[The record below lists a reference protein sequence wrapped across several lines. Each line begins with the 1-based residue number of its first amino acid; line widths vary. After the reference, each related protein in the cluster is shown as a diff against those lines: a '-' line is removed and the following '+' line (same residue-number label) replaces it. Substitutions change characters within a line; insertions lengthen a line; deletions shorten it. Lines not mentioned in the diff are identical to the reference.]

1 MPKYS
6 HLVDDA
12 VKYGKGFPPAEQCE
26 KTMDKICVNFGVEI
40 SKIVEGV
47 VSTEVDARLSFDTQA
62 TIKKARELCALYTAA
77 GVDPKKRVLIKIAST
92 WEGFEAAKV
101 LEKEGFRT
109 NLTLLFS
116 FAQAVAAA
124 EAGCFLIS
132 PFVGRIT
139 DWYKKQEAATEF
151 PPVDQ
156 DKGVLSVRTI
166 YNYYKK
172 FGYKTVVMG
181 ASFRHV
187 GQVKA
192 LAGCDRLTI
201 GPNLLDELL
210 AKNGDVPQILNDKDA
225 QATDLEKIA
234 MDEKTFRW
242 MMNDDAMA
250 TEKLAEGIRG
260 FAKDI
265 VLLEGIIKAKLK

>member
-12 VKYGKGFPPAEQCE
+12 VKYGKGFPAAEQCE
-26 KTMDKICVNFGVEI
+26 KTTDKICVNFGVEI

-47 VSTEVDARLSFDTQA
+47 VSTEVDARLSFDTEA
-62 TIKKARELCALYTAA
+62 TIKKARELCALYSAA

-139 DWYKKQEAATEF
+139 D
-151 PPVDQ
+151 
-156 DKGVLSVRTI
+156 
-166 YNYYKK
+166 
-172 FGYKTVVMG
+172 
-181 ASFRHV
+181 
-187 GQVKA
+187 
-192 LAGCDRLTI
+192 
-201 GPNLLDELL
+201 
-210 AKNGDVPQILNDKDA
+210 
-225 QATDLEKIA
+225 
-234 MDEKTFRW
+234 
-242 MMNDDAMA
+242 
-250 TEKLAEGIRG
+250 
-260 FAKDI
+260 
-265 VLLEGIIKAKLK
+265 